1 MILIAMRISPFQAL
15 SSELVKSNNRG
26 TMMSLL
32 VAIGQVGYGLG
43 GTVAGPLYSIKGYA
57 SNTYFG
63 AFAIFLTALVVWKF
77 VPEPKLKSNP
87 IPEPSIVE

>member
-15 SSELVKSNNRG
+15 SSELVTSNNRG

-32 VAIGQVGYGLG
+32 VAIGQIGYGLG
-43 GTVAGPLYSIKGYA
+43 GTVAGPLYSLHGYA

-63 AFAIFLTALVVWKF
+63 AFAIFLTAFVVWKF
-77 VPEPKLKSNP
+77 VPEPELRNST
-87 IPEPSIVE
+87 IPEPSIIE